1 MNNWRAPLEDLHY
14 EYLTNLI
21 YTPSSCIEKP
31 SILSKYSSSQCCRRG
46 IPSQML
52 NRCTPSTKAIRSRL
66 NPIHRNQNAKA
77 YLDSSVNKSVSLPNT
92 RRKKYKIT
100 CQVGI
105 SIAQLRKLFDARCAD
120 ANIVSDNPKF
130 KRFCEYCSKMIT
142 LREMALKEV
151 Y

>member
-21 YTPSSCIEKP
+21 YTPSSCLEKP

-46 IPSQML
+46 MPSQML
-52 NRCTPSTKAIRSRL
+52 NRCTPSTKTMRSRL
-66 NPIHRNQNAKA
+66 NPINRNQNASTL
-77 YLDSSVNKSVSLPNT
+77 LDSSINKSVSLPNT

-100 CQVGI
+100 TPIGI
-105 SIAQLRKLFDARCAD
+105 SIAQLHKLFDAKCTD
-120 ANIVSDNPKF
+120 AGITSDNPKF
-130 KRFCEYCSKMIT
+130 QRFYEYCSKIIT
-142 LREMALKEV
+142 LREIILKDV